1 MDRSLLTTH
10 HSPLKMY
17 SAIDHFTDQCVRL
30 SNEERAFFHSL
41 LLPRTVG
48 KKTFLLRKGEVCNF
62 EAYLV
67 KGCIRTFYIDE
78 NGFEINLQFAVEDW
92 WVSDIASF
100 TERKPSGLFIQT
112 LEACELLVIDHDRK
126 EQLFHTYPKFERM
139 FRLMLQRN
147 LSVLQHRFLA
157 TVSQPAEQRY
167 LEFIQRYPDIQQRVP
182 QHMIASY
189 LGISAEFLSKIRK
202 RRK

>member
-1 MDRSLLTTH
+1 MFESIDR
-10 HSPLKMY
+10 Y
-17 SAIDHFTDQCVRL
+17 ANQCVRL
-30 SNEERAFFHSL
+30 TAEEQTFFHSL
-41 LLPRTVG
+41 LQLRKVR
-48 KKTFLLRKGEVCNF
+48 KKTFLLRKGEICKF
-62 EAYLV
+62 EAYIV

-100 TERKPSGLFIQT
+100 TDQKPSGLFIQT
-112 LEACELLVIDHDRK
+112 LEECELLMIFHDQK
-126 EQLFHTYPKFERM
+126 EQLFQTYPKFERM

-167 LEFIQRYPDIQQRVP
+167 LDFMQRYPNMEQRVP

-189 LGISAEFLSKIRK
+189 LGISAEFLSKIRRK
-202 RRK
+202 RKQK

>member
-1 MDRSLLTTH
+1 MFESIDR
-10 HSPLKMY
+10 Y
-17 SAIDHFTDQCVRL
+17 ADQCVRL
-30 SNEERAFFHSL
+30 SDEERTFFHGIL
-41 LLPRTVG
+41 QRKTIK

-62 EAYLV
+62 EAYIV

-100 TERKPSGLFIQT
+100 TDRKPSGLFIQT
-112 LEACELLVIDHDRK
+112 LEESELLMIDHDHK
-126 EQLFHTYPKFERM
+126 EQLFRTYPKFERM

-147 LSVLQHRFLA
+147 LSVLQNRFLA

-167 LEFIQRYPDIQQRVP
+167 LDFIQRYPDIQQRVP

-202 RRK
+202 RRR